1 MGVCVLGGLLEKYSP
16 RASQTSSSSFSDVN
30 FVPSPRR
37 CRLKRSDEETFG
49 FCLRLEE
56 ATEGHVIR
64 QVEPWSLA
72 ERSGLQDGDRVLEIN
87 GVFVDHLEHNK
98 VAQRIQASGLVV
110 SLLVLAGPDYERA
123 RALGIDLRPL
133 AWMHGPHL
141 DHRTPRLCYITADV
155 NASFGFSIQPT
166 EGMFLPEV
174 ILNTTVDGPAEAAGV
189 QNGDRLIWID
199 GTDVSDLTRS
209 ALNKMVRK
217 CHNHVAL
224 LVIDSASEE
233 SYTRRGITIVPA
245 MAKPSNL
252 PHFPHK
258 LFLTQGP
265 EGYGFLLR
273 QERTSAGRIGETIW
287 QQLRAHMSPAL
298 LFASCF
304 LLAPPI
310 GVCCPHPVNFSL
322 PVCVS
327 AAHFLQEVDQES
339 PAEHA
344 GMCDGDLL
352 LAVNGD
358 PVEGVDHEDIVAKIR
373 ASGSQVTLTV
383 IDCKGSDFYA
393 QVSFSNG
400 GPL

>member
-1 MGVCVLGGLLEKYSP
+1 MQVTLVLLFLIGLQELPADGVLGFLV
-16 RASQTSSSSFSDVN
+16 TFSSIRWSALG
-30 FVPSPRR
+30 P
-37 CRLKRSDEETFG
+37 ETFG

-98 VAQRIQASGLVV
+98 V
-110 SLLVLAGPDYERA
+110 
-123 RALGIDLRPL
+123 
-133 AWMHGPHL
+133 
-141 DHRTPRLCYITADV
+141 
-155 NASFGFSIQPT
+155 
-166 EGMFLPEV
+166 
-174 ILNTTVDGPAEAAGV
+174 
-189 QNGDRLIWID
+189 
-199 GTDVSDLTRS
+199 
-209 ALNKMVRK
+209 
-217 CHNHVAL
+217 
-224 LVIDSASEE
+224 SE
-233 SYTRRGITIVPA
+233 
-245 MAKPSNL
+245 
-252 PHFPHK
+252 
-258 LFLTQGP
+258 
-265 EGYGFLLR
+265 
-273 QERTSAGRIGETIW
+273 
-287 QQLRAHMSPAL
+287 
-298 LFASCF
+298 SCF

-310 GVCCPHPVNFSL
+310 GVCCYVTLIAQQSHDKKCKGYKRKGPHPVNFSL

-400 GPL
+400 VISAAASQLQQSQSQSHPGPRLHGVYMPSSYLCASSLQVLCFSNHISKTRLR

>member
-1 MGVCVLGGLLEKYSP
+1 VLSIH
-16 RASQTSSSSFSDVN
+16 VN

-98 VAQRIQASGLVV
+98 
-110 SLLVLAGPDYERA
+110 
-123 RALGIDLRPL
+123 
-133 AWMHGPHL
+133 
-141 DHRTPRLCYITADV
+141 
-155 NASFGFSIQPT
+155 
-166 EGMFLPEV
+166 
-174 ILNTTVDGPAEAAGV
+174 
-189 QNGDRLIWID
+189 
-199 GTDVSDLTRS
+199 
-209 ALNKMVRK
+209 VRK

-310 GVCCPHPVNFSL
+310 GVS
-322 PVCVS
+322 
-327 AAHFLQEVDQES
+327 HFLQEVDQES

-393 QVSFSNG
+393 QNLFRNG
-400 GPL
+400 QMDRLVWKTGRATKISTRDLKLDNLVRNG

>member
-1 MGVCVLGGLLEKYSP
+1 HPLPEPST
-16 RASQTSSSSFSDVN
+16 TS
-30 FVPSPRR
+30 
-37 CRLKRSDEETFG
+37 EETFG

-98 VAQRIQASGLVV
+98 
-110 SLLVLAGPDYERA
+110 
-123 RALGIDLRPL
+123 
-133 AWMHGPHL
+133 
-141 DHRTPRLCYITADV
+141 
-155 NASFGFSIQPT
+155 
-166 EGMFLPEV
+166 
-174 ILNTTVDGPAEAAGV
+174 
-189 QNGDRLIWID
+189 
-199 GTDVSDLTRS
+199 
-209 ALNKMVRK
+209 VRK

-273 QERTSAGRIGETIW
+273 QERTSAGRIG
-287 QQLRAHMSPAL
+287 
-298 LFASCF
+298 
-304 LLAPPI
+304 
-310 GVCCPHPVNFSL
+310 PHPVNFSL

-393 QVSFSNG
+393 QNLFRNG
-400 GPL
+400 QMDRLVWKTGRATKISTRDLKLDNLVRNG

>member
-1 MGVCVLGGLLEKYSP
+1 MDGWHDFGKIFTRLDCVLLAGAGDYIEMTEKFTFDP
-16 RASQTSSSSFSDVN
+16 KAGIDNPALVITEETDVN

-166 EGMFLPEV
+166 EGLKDKV

-217 CHNHVAL
+217 CHNHVTL

-273 QERTSAGRIGETIW
+273 QERTSAGRI
-287 QQLRAHMSPAL
+287 
-298 LFASCF
+298 
-304 LLAPPI
+304 
-310 GVCCPHPVNFSL
+310 
-322 PVCVS
+322 
-327 AAHFLQEVDQES
+327 AHFLQEVDQES

-393 QVSFSNG
+393 QLRLS
-400 GPL
+400 PLAFVDHLELKEEESRVQEEVPTF